1 MGKIEN
7 LLRKLC
13 SCFECAALKRLQLVG
28 GVRTRIA
35 SLGGR
40 GAAAALAPLTLG
52 PWSRCRCWAEENQ
65 EREEKDSA
73 ANPYDYRRLLR
84 KTSQRQRLVQQV

>member
-1 MGKIEN
+1 M
-7 LLRKLC
+7 
-13 SCFECAALKRLQLVG
+13 
-28 GVRTRIA
+28 RTRIA

-52 PWSRCRCWAEENQ
+52 PWSRCWAEENQ